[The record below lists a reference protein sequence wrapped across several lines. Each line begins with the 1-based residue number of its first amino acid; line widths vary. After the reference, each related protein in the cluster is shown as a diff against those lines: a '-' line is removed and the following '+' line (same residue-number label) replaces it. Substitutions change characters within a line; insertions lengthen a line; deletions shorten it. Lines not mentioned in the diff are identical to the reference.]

1 MKEND
6 RRGNVSHHNGNRGVT
21 ELLLLLLFFECV
33 VEKTWNNK
41 IQLVTNDLLEKA
53 LSSMT
58 WS

>member
-1 MKEND
+1 
-6 RRGNVSHHNGNRGVT
+6 
-21 ELLLLLLFFECV
+21 LLLLFFECV